1 MSRKEQM
8 DTIEEKLKNGI
19 KEYFTSEKY
28 SALLK
33 VMGKFHHYSFNNAL
47 LITSQCP
54 HASYVTSYSTW
65 KNNFNRIVRKG
76 EKAIRIIA
84 PCPYKTTNKK
94 TGEEEDRLAF
104 RAVSVF
110 DISQTIQ
117 IPETDEIPFK
127 LPELTGNVPD
137 YDILIRAVSKSTIMP
152 VSYENIPGGAKG
164 FYSPTENRI
173 VVQANMSPLQTLKT
187 LIHETAHAR
196 LHNPIAQKARKTD
209 QETKE
214 IEAESIAFIVAY
226 MLGLDTSDY
235 SFEYIAR
242 WEGKDDMKRLNASMT
257 IIRDTANSIFDDI
270 QANVNPTA

>member
-1 MSRKEQM
+1 
-8 DTIEEKLKNGI
+8 
-19 KEYFTSEKY
+19 
-28 SALLK
+28 
-33 VMGKFHHYSFNNAL
+33 MGKFHHYSFNNAL

-137 YDILIRAVSKSTIMP
+137 YDILIRAVSKSTCLLYTSTHCFPFLMFQILRQDRL
-152 VSYENIPGGAKG
+152 KK
-164 FYSPTENRI
+164 
-173 VVQANMSPLQTLKT
+173 PLRYRGTC
-187 LIHETAHAR
+187 
-196 LHNPIAQKARKTD
+196 
-209 QETKE
+209 
-214 IEAESIAFIVAY
+214 F
-226 MLGLDTSDY
+226 
-235 SFEYIAR
+235 
-242 WEGKDDMKRLNASMT
+242 
-257 IIRDTANSIFDDI
+257 
-270 QANVNPTA
+270 

>member
-270 QANVNPTA
+270 QANVNPAA